1 MKYIVKQHGR
11 SVELSE
17 ANSSILVYR
26 IPYQDLINGLEGTLT
41 IKNKFIVY
49 ILFGESEKGKDVIY
63 VGKSKNGLKSRPT
76 SHDNLYNHWDFC
88 YILTQF
94 EERTFFNDGTIQYIE
109 DQVNKRVNDINHY
122 ENKTSVTTGGTA
134 NRNDEEDCDEYLQKA
149 YLMLDVLGLDLITY
163 MQDDSD
169 VREDVSDSQTDCVV
183 PDGIYHMSRKLK
195 CWGNKIAKGKMQVAN
210 GKYILLK
217 GSDVCPNEGKGLFDA
232 VRIKRESANVIDDVL
247 QEDIVFSSPTGPAV
261 FVLGCS
267 ANGWLSWKTDS
278 NDSLRSVSLSEIT
291 K

>member
-1 MKYIVKQHGR
+1 MKYTVKQHGR

-26 IPYQDLINGLEGTLT
+26 IPYQDLLNGIDPSIR

-49 ILFGESEKGKDVIY
+49 ILFGENDTGKDVVY
-63 VGKSKNGLKSRPT
+63 VGKSKNGLKNRPT
-76 SHDNLYNHWDFC
+76 SHDKLYAHWDYC

-109 DQVNKRVNDINHY
+109 DQVNKKVNAINHY
-122 ENKTSVTTGGTA
+122 ENKTSQTNGGTA
-134 NRNDEEDCDEYLQKA
+134 NRNDEEDCDTYLQKA

-169 VREDVSDSQTDCVV
+169 GSNQTDDMQIGVTV
-183 PDGIYHMSRKLK
+183 PDGIYHMARKLK
-195 CWGNKIAKGKMQVAN
+195 RWNNKVAKGKMQVVN

-232 VRIKRESANVIDDVL
+232 VRIKRESANIVDDVL
-247 QEDIVFSSPTGPAV
+247 QEDIVFASPTGPAV

-267 ANGWLSWKTDS
+267 ANGWTTWKTDKEEPI
-278 NDSLRSVSLSEIT
+278 DIYRT
-291 K
+291 

>member
-1 MKYIVKQHGR
+1 MKYTVKQHGR

-26 IPYQDLINGLEGTLT
+26 IPYQDLSSGLDGTLR

-49 ILFGESEKGKDVIY
+49 ILFGESETGKDVIY
-63 VGKSKNGLKSRPT
+63 VGKSKNGLKNRPT
-76 SHDNLYNHWDFC
+76 SHENLYDHWDYC
-88 YILTQF
+88 YVLTQF

-149 YLMLDVLGLDLITY
+149 YLMLDVLGLDLITF
-163 MQDDSD
+163 MQDDSEAGD
-169 VREDVSDSQTDCVV
+169 DSSDSQADGTV
-183 PDGIYHMSRKLK
+183 PDGIYHMSRRLK
-195 CWGNKIAKGKMQVAN
+195 RWGNKIVKAQMQVVN

-232 VRIKRESANVIDDVL
+232 VRIKRESANVVDDVL
-247 QEDIVFSSPTGPAV
+247 QEDVVFSSPTGPAV
-261 FVLGCS
+261 FALGCS
-267 ANGWLSWKTDS
+267 ANGWTTWKTD
-278 NDSLRSVSLSEIT
+278 NGEAIDKYRDH
-291 K
+291 

>member
-1 MKYIVKQHGR
+1 MKYIIKQLGR
-11 SVELSE
+11 SIEVSE

-26 IPYQDLINGLEGTLT
+26 IPYQDLIGGADSILKV
-41 IKNKFIVY
+41 KNKFIVY
-49 ILFGESEKGKDVIY
+49 ILFGENENGRDVVY
-63 VGKSKNGLKSRPT
+63 VGKSKNGLKNRPT
-76 SHDNLYNHWDFC
+76 SHEDLYGHWDYC

-109 DQVNKRVNDINHY
+109 DQVNKRVNSINHY
-122 ENKTSVTTGGTA
+122 ENKTTQTTGGTA
-134 NRNDEEDCDEYLQKA
+134 NRNDEEDCDVYLQKA
-149 YLMLDVLGLDLITY
+149 YLMLDVLGLDLITF
-163 MQDDSD
+163 MQDKSD
-169 VREDVSDSQTDCVV
+169 PDDGMDDSQSDIIV
-183 PDGIYHMSRKLK
+183 PDGVYHMSRKLK
-195 CWGNKIAKGKMQVAN
+195 NWGNKTAKGQMQVAN

-232 VRIKRESANVIDDVL
+232 VRVKRESANVIDNVL

-267 ANGWLSWKTDS
+267 ANGWTTWKDV
-278 NDSLRSVSLSEIT
+278 NEEPIDKYR